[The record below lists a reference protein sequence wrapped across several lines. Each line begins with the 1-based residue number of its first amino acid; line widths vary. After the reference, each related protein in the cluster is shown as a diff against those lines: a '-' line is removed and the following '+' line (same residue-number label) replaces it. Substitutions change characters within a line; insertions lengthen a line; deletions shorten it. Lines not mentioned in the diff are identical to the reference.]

1 LRFEEVW
8 AAAGTWTD
16 VFAIAP
22 HDLVRVTGGVVRDLR
37 RDDRAPDRP

>member
-1 LRFEEVW
+1 VW

-22 HDLVRVTGGVVRDLR
+22 ADLVAASGGAITDLR
-37 RDDRAPDRP
+37 RD